1 MYFDQNF
8 ISKCQ
13 FSNDQTPFEAEF
25 INYRYLFIFS
35 GSRITTFFNFGYVAL
50 TIKYVTIH
58 DVGVYT
64 CRAYNTL
71 GQAETTAQ
79 MSVITKQDIV
89 FDSQHP
95 SGLQKIQHLE
105 DSRLDTHI
113 LIRH

>member
-1 MYFDQNF
+1 MTFA
-8 ISKCQ
+8 C
-13 FSNDQTPFEAEF
+13 
-25 INYRYLFIFS
+25 S

-58 DVGVYT
+58 DVGIYT

-79 MSVITKQDIV
+79 MSVITKQDII

-105 DSRLDTHI
+105 DSRFVSQH
-113 LIRH
+113 LIGKM

>member
-1 MYFDQNF
+1 V
-8 ISKCQ
+8 
-13 FSNDQTPFEAEF
+13 NDEN
-25 INYRYLFIFS
+25 INNRFPT

-79 MSVITKQDIV
+79 MSVITKHDII

-105 DSRLDTHI
+105 DSRSVGVEVSAGEL
-113 LIRH
+113 RRGGGGEN